1 MTSPRS
7 RRSTLQS
14 PPGRKDPQA
23 HSGEELVLV
32 ASVRPDAIA
41 GLSDELGRAKART
54 RRTCY
59 VHDRDTLK
67 RVLALRLRAALDE
80 KGWTLGKAAKAV
92 SRYLPEGSKLK
103 RAHLSDY
110 TRARHLPGPR
120 YLFALAKALG
130 MEPWELL
137 EGDASADKIGEWR
150 KPAVQTATTGAGAET
165 VQVLDLGSEAWLDIR
180 RCVPWPTALEVLR
193 MLQDGGRKA

>member
-1 MTSPRS
+1 MTSRRFRHPKGRS
-7 RRSTLQS
+7 ST
-14 PPGRKDPQA
+14 GRKGPQA
-23 HSGEELVLV
+23 DTGEDIVLV
-32 ASVRPDAIA
+32 ASVRPDAA
-41 GLSDELGRAKART
+41 PGASDEASRAKVPT

-67 RVLALRLRAALDE
+67 RVLALRLRAAFDE
-80 KGWTLGKAAKAV
+80 KGWTLGEAATAV
-92 SRYLPEGSKLK
+92 SRYLPDGLKLR

-137 EGDASADKIGEWR
+137 EGHATANDLGEWR
-150 KPAVQTATTGAGAET
+150 KPPAQSARMERAAES
-165 VQVLDLGSEAWLDIR
+165 VQVLDLGSDAWLDIR

-193 MLQDGGRKA
+193 MLKDGRRKA